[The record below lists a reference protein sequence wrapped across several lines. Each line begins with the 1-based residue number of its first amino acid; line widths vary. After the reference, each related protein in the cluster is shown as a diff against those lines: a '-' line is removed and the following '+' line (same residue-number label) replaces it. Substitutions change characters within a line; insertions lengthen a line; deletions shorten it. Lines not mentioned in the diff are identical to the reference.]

1 MNPVQVS
8 LDAVTRCKGRA
19 DQSVDTP
26 VMVRAEQKSP
36 GQAEHREDRA
46 ELDSNEQGEVQAEQ
60 TEKNLESKFERSKK
74 WKEIDRDK
82 SGNISLRW
90 VLDKGMEY
98 TSKKRSTTRSETPTS
113 LTRKCGTPKQNE
125 NENGDGLNTLK
136 QNVNLILKECL
147 TTPIG
152 EENSVTVRNIGILDV
167 LENVRCRQH
176 ILLEDK
182 IRK

>member
-1 MNPVQVS
+1 
-8 LDAVTRCKGRA
+8 
-19 DQSVDTP
+19 
-26 VMVRAEQKSP
+26 
-36 GQAEHREDRA
+36 
-46 ELDSNEQGEVQAEQ
+46 
-60 TEKNLESKFERSKK
+60 
-74 WKEIDRDK
+74 
-82 SGNISLRW
+82 
-90 VLDKGMEY
+90 MEY
-98 TSKKRSTTRSETPTS
+98 TSKKRSTTISETPTS

-125 NENGDGLNTLK
+125 NGNGDGLNTLK

-152 EENSVTVRNIGILDV
+152 EENSVTVRHIGILDV

>member
-74 WKEIDRDK
+74 WKDIETEINQEIYPYNGYWTSVWNILARKEVPQDLKHQHRLQ
-82 SGNISLRW
+82 GN
-90 VLDKGMEY
+90 VVPPNKMKMKMEMD
-98 TSKKRSTTRSETPTS
+98 
-113 LTRKCGTPKQNE
+113 LTN
-125 NENGDGLNTLK
+125 
-136 QNVNLILKECL
+136 
-147 TTPIG
+147 
-152 EENSVTVRNIGILDV
+152 
-167 LENVRCRQH
+167 
-176 ILLEDK
+176 
-182 IRK
+182 